1 MLKHSVN
8 AKLDVYK
15 DAENKIVSQAYLS
28 YAKRDKIDYN
38 KNMVVIKD
46 VDKCLLSDLVGIAA
60 YDLDNNIMLAKS
72 IEKATT
78 RNFECSIRSDT
89 RKKHLSRSLLVQPRN
104 RLKPANDNILLMFKS
119 DIPEQKRF
127 ALIHVYQ
134 KLQVSEAGI
143 PFCNGSN
150 VANNHPCS
158 SNAWLEVVPLENLLV
173 PVAMLES
180 SWLRTPLNQRI
191 HFFWPEMTRTVC
203 PIEQYD
209 FSFDFGFNII

>member
-15 DAENKIVSQAYLS
+15 DAENTIVSQAYLS

-38 KNMVVIKD
+38 KNMLVIKD
-46 VDKCLLSDLVGIAA
+46 VDKYFNKPSQLTDF
-60 YDLDNNIMLAKS
+60 D
-72 IEKATT
+72 
-78 RNFECSIRSDT
+78 RSKWQQQEILIVVLEAIPE
-89 RKKHLSRSLLVQPRN
+89 KKHLSRSPLVQPRN
-104 RLKPANDNILLMFKS
+104 RLKSANDNILLMVKS

-127 ALIHVYQ
+127 ALIHAYQ

-209 FSFDFGFNII
+209 FSFDFEFNII